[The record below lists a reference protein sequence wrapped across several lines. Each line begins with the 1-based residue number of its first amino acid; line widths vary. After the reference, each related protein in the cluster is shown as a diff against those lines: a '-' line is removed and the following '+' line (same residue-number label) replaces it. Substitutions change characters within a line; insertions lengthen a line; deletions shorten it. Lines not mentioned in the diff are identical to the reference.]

1 MITWL
6 AVKAAGG
13 AVWRF
18 LRSVPWWVWLV
29 AAVMLAAF
37 LYGEAR
43 FRAGEAS
50 RQPEVDAADHRA
62 AVAVASNATLVD
74 TVRKLQQANA
84 DWASK
89 NAADVAA
96 GKLAVAAVERER
108 DALQTE
114 VDKRRAD
121 RNRLYDND
129 KAAAAWG
136 RAAVPDSVAR
146 GLRDL

>member
-18 LRSVPWWVWLV
+18 LRSIPWWAWLV
-29 AAVMLAAF
+29 AAALLAAF
-37 LYGEAR
+37 LYGEVR

-50 RQPEVDAADHRA
+50 RQPDVDAADHRA

-114 VDKRRAD
+114 IRKRRAD
-121 RNRLYDND
+121 RNRLYDHD
-129 KAAAAWG
+129 QAAAAWG
-136 RAAVPDSVAR
+136 RTAVPSAVVR
-146 GLRDL
+146 SLQDL

>member
-13 AVWRF
+13 AAWRF
-18 LRSVPWWVWLV
+18 LTSVPWWVWL
-29 AAVMLAAF
+29 AAVIALAAF
-37 LYGEAR
+37 LYGEKR
-43 FRAGEAS
+43 FDAGAASRDGEVAASEKRAGEA
-50 RQPEVDAADHRA
+50 
-62 AVAVASNATLVD
+62 VAVNATNGQTID
-74 TVRKLQQANA
+74 KLQQVNA
-84 DWASK
+84 DWANK

-108 DALQTE
+108 DALQAE